1 MITTVLALLEP
12 GEFALVIFI
21 DESYQKNSGGVWH
34 YALAGFAVNEFR
46 YRAIQAA
53 SYQLVRQFFDV
64 QANYVGDS
72 WREALTHKIIV
83 EKSHDDIEL
92 KASDLLKASSLR
104 RFGEENSP
112 HHRLVTEILGNVR
125 RCRGTSFG
133 VLVNPDDPQQVK
145 SCSDGCP
152 PVYTRL
158 IEMIARWMQDE
169 HPGQNISLVL
179 NTEHNGVNLPLSRSI
194 ADFLYR
200 SRAGQNMSNV
210 FPAPFWRDSQSMAG
224 AQVADLIA
232 HILMNSMMPE
242 RERKPLRIL
251 TETVYGLSHRWQTSS
266 GGTKTR
272 LRKLT
277 ADGGSSRR
285 H

>member
-1 MITTVLALLEP
+1 
-12 GEFALVIFI
+12 LVVFI
-21 DESYQKNSGGVWH
+21 DESYQKDSSGVWH

-53 SYQLVRQFFDV
+53 TYQLVRQFFDV
-64 QANYVGDS
+64 QANYEGEA
-72 WREALTHKIIV
+72 WREALADKIIV

-92 KASDLLKASSLR
+92 KASYLLKASSLR
-104 RFGEENSP
+104 KFGGEKSP
-112 HHRLVTEILGNVR
+112 HHRLVAEILENVS

-158 IEMIARWMQDE
+158 IEMVARWMQEE
-169 HPGQNISLVL
+169 HPGEHVSPVL
-179 NTEHNGVNLPLSRSI
+179 DTEHSGVNLPLSRSI

-200 SRAGQNMSNV
+200 SRVGQNMRNV
-210 FPAPFWRDSQSMAG
+210 FPAPFWIDSQSMAG

-242 RERKPLRIL
+242 GERKPLKVL
-251 TETVYGLSHRWQTSS
+251 TGTVFDLSHRWQKSP
-266 GGTKTR
+266 GGTITR
-272 LRKLT
+272 LRKVT
-277 ADGGSSRR
+277 ADGGASRR